1 MLFVSQVIST
11 LVRQIH
17 SRDSRR
23 PFCVHGH
30 WLAPNISMQA
40 DKVEHYRI
48 IICWQLI
55 MQDCRWVFDDGW
67 LLFEHWRCFGP
78 WCHVI
83 WSMKVFWT
91 LVSCCLSYGGVLDPR
106 IMLFELWRCF
116 GPLCHVIWAMEV
128 FWTLVSFELWRCF
141 GPSCHD
147 TRRNLLMV
155 LEVDQAAAN
164 EPNKAELN
172 RVRCFWMFQSE

>member
-40 DKVEHYRI
+40 DKVEHYRL

-55 MQDCRWVFDDGW
+55 VKDCLWVFDDVR
-67 LLFEHWRCFGP
+67 L
-78 WCHVI
+78 
-83 WSMKVFWT
+83 
-91 LVSCCLSYGGVLDPR
+91 
-106 IMLFELWRCF
+106 LFELWRCF
-116 GPLCHVIWAMEV
+116 GPLCYVI
-128 FWTLVSFELWRCF
+128 
-141 GPSCHD
+141 
-147 TRRNLLMV
+147 
-155 LEVDQAAAN
+155 
-164 EPNKAELN
+164 
-172 RVRCFWMFQSE
+172 